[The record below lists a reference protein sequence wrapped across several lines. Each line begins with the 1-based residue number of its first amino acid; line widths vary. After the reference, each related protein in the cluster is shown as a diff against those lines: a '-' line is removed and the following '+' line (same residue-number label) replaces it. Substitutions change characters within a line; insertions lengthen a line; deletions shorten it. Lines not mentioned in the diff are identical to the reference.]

1 MNEKSLIEQVDEIL
15 LVDAK
20 RRIIQLETE
29 INDWKDTFRIVLAD
43 ECAPDERHCTCV
55 PFLRARIAQFETENA
70 ALKRE
75 LTEWRKY
82 HREATELAEAVSM
95 SGNMRISVSDRAK
108 MRAMDARLNALLTA
122 EEQE

>member
-1 MNEKSLIEQVDEIL
+1 MKLSERMYKAKPTKSH
-15 LVDAK
+15 DAGDVFFNYEVEGWAEEVK
-20 RRIIQLETE
+20 QLEAE
-29 INDWKDTFRIVLAD
+29 I
-43 ECAPDERHCTCV
+43 
-55 PFLRARIAQFETENA
+55 A

-75 LTEWRKY
+75 LTEWRKH

-122 EEQE
+122 EEQER